1 MATKE
6 YFVKMSWQD
15 PKQPL
20 RRIHD
25 NNTLDLDLTQA
36 AYEVANDARIIH
48 CGHYEEVD
56 DFTID
61 FMIPTGRGDDMS

>member
-1 MATKE
+1 MAVKE

-20 RRIHD
+20 ARVHD
-25 NNTLDLDLTQA
+25 NDIMYLDLMKDV
-36 AYEVANDARIIH
+36 YEVTGTAQKIH
-48 CGHYEEVD
+48 CGHYEDIV

-61 FMIPTGRGDDMS
+61 FMIPTGRED

>member
-20 RRIHD
+20 ARIHA

-36 AYEVANDARIIH
+36 AYEVANDARITH
-48 CGHYEEVD
+48 CGRYVD
-56 DFTID
+56 IEDFTID
-61 FMIPTGRGDDMS
+61 FMIPTGRED

>member
-25 NNTLDLDLTQA
+25 NNTIDLDLSEA
-36 AYEVANDARIIH
+36 SYEVVDRARKIQI
-48 CGHYEEVD
+48 GHYEMVD

-61 FMIPTGRGDDMS
+61 FMIPTGRDDELS

>member
-1 MATKE
+1 MADTE

-20 RRIHD
+20 SRIHA

-36 AYEVANDARIIH
+36 SYEVANYAQWIQ
-48 CGHYEEVD
+48 CGRYEEVEN
-56 DFTID
+56 FTID
-61 FMIPTGRGDDMS
+61 FMIPTGRED